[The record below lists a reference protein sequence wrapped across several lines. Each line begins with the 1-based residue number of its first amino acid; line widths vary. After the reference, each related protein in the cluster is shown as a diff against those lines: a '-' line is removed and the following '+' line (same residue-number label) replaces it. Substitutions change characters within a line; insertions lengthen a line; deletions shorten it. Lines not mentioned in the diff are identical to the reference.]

1 LEVAVDPATVIVAVD
16 PGKALNRVWV
26 SNGLG
31 LLEDPV
37 SLPVSR
43 EGISYLEQL
52 LTTHAAAGPVI
63 AIEATGSLHRSWVS
77 ELERLHPGAV
87 RLFAPSETKAA
98 REQLGSGRFKT
109 DDRDCAAL
117 TYLARQ
123 GAGRRHSEEVAVDA
137 LRAAVRHRRGLVAD
151 RKVAQQRLHDQ
162 LNALCPGLSAP
173 AGHGRSLAI
182 ETPTGQAV
190 LACAAAFAG
199 RAPTTRSLIARA
211 PGRLTKATAEYWVRR
226 WRGCLSP
233 PADAKQRARR
243 LARDLERYRAL
254 RADIT
259 VLDGEIAVLLEATD
273 GRVLTSLPGVAVL
286 RAAAFAAHSL
296 PIGRFPDAEHLYSAT
311 GLAPALYESATL
323 RRRGRISRQGL
334 AEHRDA
340 LMGIAWGLS
349 AYSPSFAQRD
359 AELRARG
366 TRRIQAR
373 VAIARNACRPAHRLL
388 VTQQPFDERRIFE
401 EGSVAGGDGHVS
413 YAARRRNLA
422 CRPPAL
428 GRFHGAHESLPIDG
442 A

>member
-1 LEVAVDPATVIVAVD
+1 MPVLEVALDPATVIVAVD
-16 PGKALNRVWV
+16 PGKVLNRVWV
-26 SNGLG
+26 SNGTG

-43 EGISYLEQL
+43 EGIGRLEQL
-52 LTTHAAAGPVI
+52 LTVHATAEGSVI
-63 AIEATGSLHRSWVS
+63 AIEATGSLHRSWAI

-98 REQLGSGRFKT
+98 RMQLGSGRFKT

-123 GAGRRHSEEVAVDA
+123 GAGRRRSEEVAVDS

-173 AGHGRSLAI
+173 AGHGRSLPI

-199 RAPTTRSLIARA
+199 RPPTTRSLIARA
-211 PGRLTKATAEYWVRR
+211 PGRLTRSTAEYWAQR
-226 WRGCLSP
+226 WRGCLPP
-233 PADAKQRARR
+233 PADAEQRARR
-243 LARDLERYRAL
+243 LARDLERYRILRVDIAAL
-254 RADIT
+254 D
-259 VLDGEIAVLLEATD
+259 DEIIVLLAASD
-273 GRVLTSLPGVAVL
+273 GQVLTSLPGVAIL

-296 PIGRFPDAEHLYSAT
+296 PISRFPDAEHLYSAT
-311 GLAPALYESATL
+311 GLAPALYESATI

-340 LMGIAWGLS
+340 LMGMAWGLS
-349 AYSPSFAQRD
+349 LFSPSFAQRD

-366 TRRIQAR
+366 MTPIQAR
-373 VAIARNACRPAHRLL
+373 VAIARNACRLAYRLL
-388 VTQQPFDERRIFE
+388 VTQQLFDEETYRR
-401 EGSVAGGDGHVS
+401 
-413 YAARRRNLA
+413 
-422 CRPPAL
+422 
-428 GRFHGAHESLPIDG
+428 GRLSRGR
-442 A
+442 